1 MSERKQVS
9 CRVILLESGVLLAQ
23 QSDLILSLPQDNGPS
38 SIDYQTAPDPRSS
51 TTNLQQ
57 SQQPALA
64 SSPRHSQT
72 PQAQLER
79 KDSQKPLNLAL
90 SNLKERKHL
99 SSSLT
104 ALNRTNSTP
113 SMPGSPLKRAN
124 SANKSSTPK
133 KLQHQGSLTR
143 LTDYGSP
150 DAQASS
156 SSTKEEKDPSPP
168 AKKNKEALVRS
179 SSTPRRKLEEITQ
192 GIQAKGEVKVLTY
205 SALEHLSSL
214 YLYAECPNTCLMVGL
229 CAWGRLSCLGKESLV
244 SLICGTCFEIKTGSP
259 YLVKFVEEVHSRL
272 YSRCCKIIVLEM
284 YQSKDNF
291 FCHICT

>member
-1 MSERKQVS
+1 MVKFIKLLKIGIPSLAFQVPDVSERKQVS

-23 QSDLILSLPQDNGPS
+23 QSDLILALPQDDGPS
-38 SIDYQTAPDPRSS
+38 SIDHQSAPDPRSS
-51 TTNLQQ
+51 TINLQQ
-57 SQQPALA
+57 SQQQALV

-72 PQAQLER
+72 AQAQLER

-90 SNLKERKHL
+90 SSLKERKHL

-124 SANKSSTPK
+124 SVNKTSTPK

-150 DAQASS
+150 DVQASS
-156 SSTKEEKDPSPP
+156 SAKEEKDPSPLI
-168 AKKNKEALVRS
+168 KKNKEVLARS
-179 SSTPRRKLEEITQ
+179 SSAPRRMLDQITQ

-214 YLYAECPNTCLMVGL
+214 FLYAECPNTCLMVGL
-229 CAWGRLSCLGKESLV
+229 C
-244 SLICGTCFEIKTGSP
+244 
-259 YLVKFVEEVHSRL
+259 VHG
-272 YSRCCKIIVLEM
+272 EG
-284 YQSKDNF
+284 
-291 FCHICT
+291 